1 MLSNEALI
9 DEVRKIIETKT
20 GWGESDD
27 WTNQDFVALSEK
39 IQEQTG
45 VAISH
50 VTLKRIWGKVKYDS
64 LPNTHTLNTLVQ
76 FVGYKSWR
84 DFKLQNGNNETHE
97 EAVPETPVEKPL
109 NGHAHTTP
117 AKKISPVLVKGL
129 TVVLSLAAVIVII
142 QFIFAGQR
150 SKVNPNDY
158 AFSSKKVV
166 TEGVPNSV
174 VFDYDASK
182 APVDSSIIFQQSWD
196 TTYRTKVGKNE
207 HQHTNIYYYPD
218 YYEAKLLVGHKIVKE
233 HNVLITSGGWLPI
246 VVQKPVPAYF
256 KKEDAMGDGKFS
268 LSMDKI
274 KSRNLKLG
282 DEPLITVYSNVR
294 DFGEIYTDN
303 FVFETYLKNDFSEG
317 AAICQKT
324 IVYILC
330 EGTAIGI
337 PLCMKGCVSDIDLL
351 FTEFFVSGKQ
361 KSLATF
367 GVDFSKYA
375 KIRIESKNGKAKI
388 FVNDALAYEVNDHI
402 KKAKIIGF
410 DYVFY
415 GTGSVDYVKMSS
427 PKASY
432 DEQF

>member
-1 MLSNEALI
+1 MSFMLSNEAMI
-9 DEVRKIIETKT
+9 DEVKKIIETKT

-84 DFKLQNGNNETHE
+84 DFKLQNGNTEVHDET
-97 EAVPETPVEKPL
+97 VPVEKEL
-109 NGHAHTTP
+109 NGHEHP
-117 AKKISPVLVKGL
+117 KPPKQVSPLVVKGI
-129 TVVLSLAAVIVII
+129 TVALSLVSVIIII
-142 QFIFAGQR
+142 QFIFASQR
-150 SKVNPNDY
+150 ANVNPDDY
-158 AFSSKKVV
+158 FFSSKKVV

-174 VFDYDASK
+174 VFDYDAAK
-182 APVDSSIIFQQSWD
+182 APSDSSVIFQQSWD
-196 TTYRTKVGKNE
+196 TTFRTKVSKNQR
-207 HQHTNIYYYPD
+207 QHTNIYYYPD

-246 VVQKPVPAYF
+246 VVQRPVPAYF
-256 KKEDAMGDGKFS
+256 KKEDAMVDGKIF

-274 KSRNLKLG
+274 KSRNIKLNG
-282 DEPLITVYSNVR
+282 EPLITVYSHVR
-294 DFGEIYTDN
+294 DFGEIYSDD
-303 FVFETYLKNDFSEG
+303 FVFETYLRNDFNEG
-317 AAICQKT
+317 IAICQKT
-324 IVYILC
+324 IVYLLC

-351 FTEFFVSGKQ
+351 FTEFFISGKQ
-361 KSLATF
+361 KNLSAF

-388 FVNDALAYEVNDHI
+388 FINDALAYEVTDHI
-402 KKAKIIGF
+402 KKAKIIGM

-415 GTGSVDYVKMSS
+415 GTGSVDYVKMSNA
-427 PKASY
+427 KVNY
-432 DEQF
+432 DEEF

>member
-9 DEVRKIIETKT
+9 DEVRKKIETKT
-20 GWGESDD
+20 GWGESAD

-50 VTLKRIWGKVKYDS
+50 VTLKRIWGKVKYES

-84 DFKLQNGNNETHE
+84 DFKLQNGNTDVQDE
-97 EAVPETPVEKPL
+97 PVVIEKPL
-109 NGHAHTTP
+109 NGHAHKEST
-117 AKKISPVLVKGL
+117 AKGSRFSVSII
-129 TVVLSLAAVIVII
+129 TAALSIIAIVIII
-142 QFIFAGQR
+142 QFIFASQR
-150 SKVNPNDY
+150 SKINPGDY
-158 AFSSKKVV
+158 TFSSKKVV

-174 VFDYDASK
+174 VFDYDATK
-182 APVDSSIIFQQSWD
+182 APSDSSVIFQQSWD
-196 TTYRTKVGKNE
+196 STYRTKVSKNQR
-207 HQHTNIYYYPD
+207 QHTNIYYYPD

-256 KKEDAMGDGKFS
+256 KKEDAMVDGKFS
-268 LSMDKI
+268 LSMEKI
-274 KSRNLKLG
+274 KSRDIKLG
-282 DEPLITVYSNVR
+282 SDPLITVYSHVR
-294 DFGEIYTDN
+294 DYGEIYSDD
-303 FVFETYLKNDFSEG
+303 FVFETLLRNDFSEG
-317 AAICQKT
+317 TAICQKT
-324 IVYILC
+324 IVYLLC

-351 FTEFFVSGKQ
+351 FTEFFISGKQ
-361 KSLATF
+361 KNLSSF

-388 FVNDALAYEVNDHI
+388 FVNDALAYEVPDHI
-402 KKAKIIGF
+402 KRAKIIGF

-427 PKASY
+427 GRASY
-432 DEQF
+432 DEEF

>member
-1 MLSNEALI
+1 MQSNEALI
-9 DEVRKIIETKT
+9 GEVRKIIEAKT
-20 GWGESDD
+20 GWGVSDD

-84 DFKLQNGNNETHE
+84 DFKLQHGSTETHE
-97 EAVPETPVEKPL
+97 EIIPAEKPL
-109 NGHAHTTP
+109 NGHAVQASP
-117 AKKISPVLVKGL
+117 RKISPFVVKAL
-129 TVVLSLAAVIVII
+129 TIAASIIAVIVII
-142 QFIFAGQR
+142 QFIFARQR
-150 SKVNPNDY
+150 ENVNPSDY

-174 VFDYDASK
+174 VFDYDATK
-182 APVDSSIIFQQSWD
+182 APLDSSIIFQQSWD
-196 TTYRTKVGKNE
+196 TTYRTKVSKNQ

-233 HNVLITSGGWLPI
+233 HNVLITSGGWLPL

-256 KKEDAMGDGKFS
+256 KKEDAMVDGKFS
-268 LSMDKI
+268 LSIDKI
-274 KSRNLKLG
+274 KSRNIHLG
-282 DEPLITVYSNVR
+282 NDPLITVYSHVR
-294 DFGEIYTDN
+294 DFGEIYSDD

-317 AAICQKT
+317 TAICQKT
-324 IVYILC
+324 IVYLLC

-337 PLCMKGCVSDIDLL
+337 PLCIKGCVSDIDLL
-351 FTEFFVSGKQ
+351 FTDFFISGKQ
-361 KSLATF
+361 KNLSAF
-367 GVDFSKYA
+367 GVDFSKYV

-388 FVNDALAYEVNDHI
+388 FVDDALAYEVTDHI

-427 PKASY
+427 PKMNY
-432 DEQF
+432 DEEF